1 MLQQAVC
8 QNQMKELEGVVQE
21 LLDKQENETANKTVK
36 FKCAKDALQFLQ
48 GQISTEKFKLRV
60 ISECALAE
68 VIGFFKDPDSDMN
81 LKMTVTF
88 N

>member
-8 QNQMKELEGVVQE
+8 QNQMKELESVVQE

-36 FKCAKDALQFLQ
+36 FECMKDALQFLQ

-60 ISECALAE
+60 KSEYALAE

-81 LKMTVTF
+81 LKLTVTF

>member
-1 MLQQAVC
+1 MLASYLQF
-8 QNQMKELEGVVQE
+8 
-21 LLDKQENETANKTVK
+21 LLAIGFCARFAFLFNPGDDKTVK

>member
-1 MLQQAVC
+1 
-8 QNQMKELEGVVQE
+8 MKELESVVQE
-21 LLDKQENETANKTVK
+21 LLDKQENKTANKTVK
-36 FKCAKDALQFLQ
+36 FECMKDALQFLQ

-60 ISECALAE
+60 KSEYALAE

-81 LKMTVTF
+81 LKLTVTF

>member
-8 QNQMKELEGVVQE
+8 QNQMKELESVVQE

-36 FKCAKDALQFLQ
+36 FECMKDALQFLQ

-60 ISECALAE
+60 KSEYTLAE

-81 LKMTVTF
+81 LKLTVTF